1 MQIAEIYVSD
11 SAWPTF
17 EWMITDC
24 HKANRLREVLYR
36 FWITRKFIC
45 SFQLY
50 LTIEETLKRGSGWRF
65 WGTLFFR
72 KMNHLPDILNR
83 VILIVWIA
91 IQTYIGLWNKCL
103 LLKWNT
109 GLLRHFAV
117 LAFGESD
124 YFVRIKRH
132 YSFTNFQPLLTKFNA
147 VLPRTCLLR
156 STPANIRSS

>member
-1 MQIAEIYVSD
+1 M
-11 SAWPTF
+11 T
-17 EWMITDC
+17 
-24 HKANRLREVLYR
+24 KALPDIPNRKIKILV
-36 FWITRKFIC
+36 FKFL
-45 SFQLY
+45 LY
-50 LTIEETLKRGSGWRF
+50 LAIEETLKRGSGWHF

-117 LAFGESD
+117 LDFGGSD

-132 YSFTNFQPLLTKFNA
+132 YSFTNFRPLLTKFNA
-147 VLPRTCLLR
+147 VLPRTCLLYAAHQPKFAPR
-156 STPANIRSS
+156 NDGIGGWLTGFSSFRRIA